1 MDEVERLYNE
11 GKLLI
16 RAMDLPTP
24 RTKSIGSFFECQTWV
39 DEFDFLMRD
48 ELSSLSTTLIIPN
61 VGVRTY
67 KNVGFLINSNLAEC
81 FHITKEDSGSA
92 GSIRD
97 NTFHANPPDFKTI
110 EELASYIK
118 DNNAIVMNEVNINV
132 KLDGVVGL
140 FINKCEKSRVLL
152 MRMMVVKKMLYAFT
166 GKDYPIYLYDWQI
179 GKLDRIDLTLEQE
192 EDIIASLPA
201 NKVMI
206 WPDEEDKP
214 IYIPITTEQL
224 HR

>member
-1 MDEVERLYNE
+1 MDEVEILYNE

-16 RAMDLPTP
+16 RAMDFPTQ
-24 RTKSIGSFFECQTWV
+24 RTKNIGSFYECQTWV

-67 KNVGFLINSNLAEC
+67 KNIGFLINSDLAEC

-92 GSIRD
+92 GSVRD
-97 NTFHANPPDFKTI
+97 NTFLANPPDFKTI
-110 EELASYIK
+110 EELANYIK
-118 DNNAIVMNEVNINV
+118 VNNAIVMNEVNVNV
-132 KLDGVVGL
+132 KIDGVVGL
-140 FINKCEKSRVLL
+140 FINKCEKSASLL
-152 MRMMVVKKMLYAFT
+152 MRIFVVKKMLYAFT
-166 GKDYPIYLYDWQI
+166 GIDYPIYLYDWQD
-179 GKLDRIDLTLEQE
+179 GKLDKIDLTLEQE

-201 NKVMI
+201 NKIMI

-214 IYIPITTEQL
+214 IYVPIESEQI